1 MDFMSAVR
9 SCLNNYVTFSGRAP
23 RSEYWWFFLF
33 NIAGSVVANIVDIA
47 LMGTLGFPIFS
58 IAWTLGLILPAI
70 AVSVRRMHDLDKSG
84 WWIFISLV
92 PILGFILI
100 IYWFVS
106 RGTEGANRFGAD
118 PLGGSLRMARA

>member
-9 SCLNNYVTFSGRAP
+9 SCLSNYVTFSGRAP

-33 NIAGSVVANIVDIA
+33 NIIGAVVTNVIDVSVIGMP
-47 LMGTLGFPIFS
+47 LTS
-58 IAWTLGLILPAI
+58 IIWSLALILPGI

-84 WWIFISLV
+84 WWIFIGLI
-92 PILGFILI
+92 PILGLILI

-106 RGTEGANRFGAD
+106 RGTEGANRFGSD
-118 PLGGSLRMARA
+118 PLGGGLRMARA